1 MNTLPKE
8 YLNIRIESELK
19 EKAKILAVQQKRS
32 VSEIFEELIQAYISN
47 QDKKEKKNKLSLLLV
62 QLS

>member
-1 MNTLPKE
+1 METLSKE

-47 QDKKEKKNKLSLLLV
+47 QEKKKSK
-62 QLS
+62 